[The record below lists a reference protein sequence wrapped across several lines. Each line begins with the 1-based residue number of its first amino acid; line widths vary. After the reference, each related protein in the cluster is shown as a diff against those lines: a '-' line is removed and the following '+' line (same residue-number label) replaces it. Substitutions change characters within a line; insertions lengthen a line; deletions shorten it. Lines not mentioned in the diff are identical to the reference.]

1 MTMDDLKLRVPREVK
16 QWLKERA
23 QANCRTVNGE
33 ILALLKATRRAEQQK
48 AA

>member
-1 MTMDDLKLRVPREVK
+1 MAMDDLKLRVPHEVK
-16 QWLKERA
+16 EWLKERA

-33 ILALLKATRRAEQQK
+33 ILALLKATRQAEQQK